1 MKVCLECRVGFQSE
15 GWECPSCQWRPK
27 IIGGYTAFSPELA
40 KHGNGFKDDY
50 FAQLADVEERNFW
63 FRSRSRLVIWAL
75 KRYFPNVRNF
85 FELGCGNGF
94 VLACIEKAFP
104 NLELYGGEI
113 FVTGLDFA
121 SKRLPRAQLF
131 QMDARKIP
139 FEDEFEVMSA
149 FDVLEHIEDDE
160 KVLKQMYGAVRHG
173 GGIILTVPQHP
184 FLWNRADDYARHVRR
199 YTAQELRAKVVMAG
213 FEVQRMT
220 SFVSIL
226 FPLMMMSRL
235 KDRYSAS
242 RFDPMSELKINN
254 LLNTLLEK
262 ILDIERWIIGL
273 GLSFPIGGSL
283 LLIARKIA
291 K

>member
-1 MKVCLECRVGFQSE
+1 V
-15 GWECPSCQWRPK
+15 
-27 IIGGYTAFSPELA
+27 GGYPAFSPELA
-40 KHGNGFKDDY
+40 KHSNGFKDDY
-50 FAQLADVEERNFW
+50 FEQLVDVEERNFW
-63 FRSRSRLVIWAL
+63 FRSRSRLIIWAL
-75 KRYFPNVRNF
+75 RRYFPNVQSF

-104 NLELYGGEI
+104 NLKLYGGEV
-113 FVTGLDFA
+113 FLTGLDFT
-121 SKRLPRAQLF
+121 SKRLSRAELF

-160 KVLKQMYGAVRHG
+160 KVLKQMYRAVRQG

-184 FLWNRADDYARHVRR
+184 FVWNRTDDYARHVRR
-199 YTAQELRAKVVMAG
+199 YTAQELRAKVEMAG
-213 FEVQRMT
+213 FKVQRMT

-235 KDRYSAS
+235 KDRLSAS

-262 ILDIERWIIGL
+262 ILDFERWIIGL

-283 LLIARKIA
+283 LLVARKGA